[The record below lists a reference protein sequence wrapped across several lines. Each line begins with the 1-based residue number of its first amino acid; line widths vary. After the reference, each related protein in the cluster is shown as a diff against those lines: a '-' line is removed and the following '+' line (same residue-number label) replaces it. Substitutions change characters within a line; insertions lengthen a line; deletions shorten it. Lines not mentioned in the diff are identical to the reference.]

1 MYEYSGTI
9 ISDLAIIKCFLE
21 EILNEVH
28 CYIDNDDLMF
38 DIKLILN
45 ELVVNSALHGN
56 KLKPTKKIKIE
67 LEIRDE
73 FIKIIVEDE
82 GRGINYDLKN
92 YNPANLNCTGNC
104 SGRGLILVH
113 GLSDEFII
121 DKNRIIVVKEIC

>member
-9 ISDLAIIKCFLE
+9 ISDLAIIKCFIE
-21 EILNEVH
+21 EILKEVH
-28 CYIDNDDLMF
+28 SYIKNDDLMF

-56 KLKPTKKIKIE
+56 ELKSSKKIKIK
-67 LEIRDE
+67 LEVRE
-73 FIKIIVEDE
+73 KFVKIIVEDE
-82 GRGINYDLKN
+82 GKGINYNIKE
-92 YNPANLNCTGNC
+92 YKPSNLNCIGNC

-121 DKNRIIVVKEIC
+121 DKNKIIVIKEIS